1 MKMVRRYSSPTQ
13 HRVVGARE
21 RNRVKA
27 GTNVTDVREERFGPT
42 NGRVPGALGIG
53 AVLVAVVAA
62 LADGWHDSDLLLL
75 SCLALAS
82 LLIWVVMFR
91 PSVRS
96 DGTLL
101 HLRNMVST
109 TTVPLP
115 LVDKALV
122 GAMLLVRVGDT
133 TYKSI
138 ALQRSRR
145 KGRSADGAGLRSARG
160 GSHQHTVMPMGSIAK
175 EFGDY
180 SDFVEERIKYL
191 ADEARVHRRGVGEP
205 VRLTWAWPEI
215 AGLLVLSVLVIL
227 ALVLG

>member
-1 MKMVRRYSSPTQ
+1 
-13 HRVVGARE
+13 
-21 RNRVKA
+21 VKA
-27 GTNVTDVREERFGPT
+27 GADVTDVRAEKFGPT
-42 NGRVPGALGIG
+42 NGRVPGALGVG
-53 AVLVAVVAA
+53 AILVAAVAA
-62 LADGWHDSDLLLL
+62 LVDGWHASDPLLL

-96 DGTLL
+96 DGSLL

-115 LVDKALV
+115 LIDKVLV
-122 GAMLLVRVGDT
+122 GAMLLVRVGET

-145 KGRSADGAGLRSARG
+145 KGRSRDGAGLASARG

-180 SDFVEERIKYL
+180 CDFVEDRITYL
-191 ADEARVHRRGVGEP
+191 ADEARVHRRGVDEP
-205 VRLTWAWPEI
+205 VRRTWAWPEI
-215 AGLLVLSVLVIL
+215 VGIVVLALVIL
-227 ALVLG
+227 VELILL

>member
-1 MKMVRRYSSPTQ
+1 M
-13 HRVVGARE
+13 
-21 RNRVKA
+21 KA
-27 GTNVTDVREERFGPT
+27 GADVTDVRAEKFGPT
-42 NGRVPGALGIG
+42 NGRVPGALGIA
-53 AVLVAVVAA
+53 AVLVAAVAA

-91 PSVRS
+91 PAVRS
-96 DGTLL
+96 DGALL
-101 HLRNMVST
+101 HMRNMVST

-115 LVDKALV
+115 LIDKALV
-122 GAMLLVRVGDT
+122 GAMLMVRVGHT

-145 KGRSADGAGLRSARG
+145 KGRSRDGAGLRSARG

-215 AGLLVLSVLVIL
+215 AGIVVLSLV
-227 ALVLG
+227 VLGELILR